1 MNLLTKNLFKKNKAS
16 RRDHWISM
24 IEPYY
29 YYYSMRENQD
39 NSKKK
44 TNIFWQKK
52 KFKTKNEIFNAY

>member
-1 MNLLTKNLFKKNKAS
+1 MTTNPAIDEPFNEKFIKKNKAS

-44 TNIFWQKK
+44 KK
-52 KFKTKNEIFNAY
+52 HFLTEKKI